1 MCQFFFKE
9 TDTATSES
17 DSEEFDALFSMNAA
31 LKMANT
37 TRTPLVLII
46 DGLDEVSES
55 LDLLLI

>member
-9 TDTATSES
+9 TDTTPSES
-17 DSEEFDALFSMNAA
+17 DSEEFNALLSMKAA